1 MDKSKLAARI
11 TLTEKS
17 IGFLLATAFV
27 THAFD
32 VGLVFP
38 EHGRAI
44 VKLISL
50 MLISICFILVLM
62 SPQGRRVSRYDATVI
77 LITVLCF
84 ICIFVLPESA
94 TSQSEAIMQMGKV
107 LGVFMMLWTLMAR
120 PQIASRVTRTMLL
133 YGLLLAAIGIYSLFS
148 PLNSNEKMPVINI
161 MSSRSL
167 FFEQNVF
174 GIFMFFCFIYMLRYR
189 AMVYQ
194 NAIFLGAIFSSFYRT
209 VWAMA
214 FIGSVSIIKLRY
226 ALLLVLMSLT
236 VIAFNFDLL
245 FSAFKLSQIG
255 NLTGR
260 SELWVIA
267 ATGFFESPI
276 VGQGFSQIPEYS
288 NSYLNRTRPYTT
300 FHNIIFDTL
309 FASGILGG
317 IALIVLCSVFF
328 TMIGKRNFFFGLL
341 LLSPSMFNTFFP
353 FSPNVLGGFIAAYSI
368 SEKFKRASGNTGH
381 MSS

>member
-1 MDKSKLAARI
+1 
-11 TLTEKS
+11 
-17 IGFLLATAFV
+17 
-27 THAFD
+27 
-32 VGLVFP
+32 
-38 EHGRAI
+38 
-44 VKLISL
+44 
-50 MLISICFILVLM
+50 
-62 SPQGRRVSRYDATVI
+62 
-77 LITVLCF
+77 
-84 ICIFVLPESA
+84 
-94 TSQSEAIMQMGKV
+94 
-107 LGVFMMLWTLMAR
+107 MA
-120 PQIASRVTRTMLL
+120 
-133 YGLLLAAIGIYSLFS
+133 
-148 PLNSNEKMPVINI
+148 
-161 MSSRSL
+161 
-167 FFEQNVF
+167 
-174 GIFMFFCFIYMLRYR
+174 
-189 AMVYQ
+189 
-194 NAIFLGAIFSSFYRT
+194 
-209 VWAMA
+209 
-214 FIGSVSIIKLRY
+214 
-226 ALLLVLMSLT
+226 LT

-353 FSPNVLGGFIAAYSI
+353 FSPNVLGGFIRI
-368 SEKFKRASGNTGH
+368 Q
-381 MSS
+381 